1 MNFYPDSVDTKAYVG
16 SLVTNYDQKSLEDC
30 SQKTTVSDYCF
41 DPLTGI
47 GTCFNSPSDTVD
59 LKRDGSFLDDLDT
72 NSVPDTD
79 YVPEFFD
86 IYGSSESL
94 HKVYSGLGLRSK
106 WDESLDFKE
115 DDSKEVDTTTSTT
128 LCSDSG
134 FKLFPFA
141 SSELFFE
148 DDFRYVTSK
157 SINTKYNL
165 TSDIP
170 DKNEQANVTQNLLH
184 SLNLDEKVNYE
195 NLSKNDRPIEP
206 KSLFQPDEVKK
217 EGPLDKADPD
227 SQPLEYKVKTEN
239 SSQVCIDGPPNENA
253 QSNTPS
259 NNLLGTNLLADNLFI
274 NSRGFMTPES
284 SYLGVYDIMA
294 PVFFN
299 GPVYNMGALMEADLY
314 IPSTLCNRH
323 NGLISRFPV
332 NTNYCVYRG
341 ADYNKLVCS
350 CNMSRVNGSNSHS
363 TSCNVVA
370 GGVELSTE
378 SWPISKASQ
387 MYSLITNWD
396 RVMKKYKR
404 PSPTLTDFN
413 AYYVHEE
420 CNPPI
425 LLAQTEEPKLHA
437 SGIAAIN
444 FDNFKS
450 ANYLISEI
458 TGIKLNIDHS
468 DQFSLSNIV
477 PDSYKPDDMTKRRK
491 TSKNKSP
498 ETLTPPP
505 FPTEVDLS
513 SLSPSTEDDGKL
525 DKKDLNQQVGEK
537 VSGVWYD
544 TNRHLWRVVYMKG
557 NKRRTQG
564 FSSLKLGY
572 EEARRKAIQMR
583 YEMVSMKHTDR
594 L

>member
-16 SLVTNYDQKSLEDC
+16 SLVTDYEQKSPEDC
-30 SQKTTVSDYCF
+30 SQKTTMSDCCF
-41 DPLTGI
+41 EPIAGI
-47 GTCFNSPSDTVD
+47 GTCFNSPSDNGD
-59 LKRDGSFLDDLDT
+59 LKRYDTPLDDLDT

-86 IYGSSESL
+86 IYGSGESL
-94 HKVYSGLGLRSK
+94 HKVYSSLGLRPE
-106 WDESLDFKE
+106 WDDSSDHKD
-115 DDSKEVDTTTSTT
+115 DDSKEVDMTTSTT

-141 SSELFFE
+141 SSDLFFE
-148 DDFRYVTSK
+148 DDFRYITSK

-170 DKNEQANVTQNLLH
+170 DKNEQPNVTQNLLH
-184 SLNLDEKVNYE
+184 PLNLEEKVNYE
-195 NLSKNDRPIEP
+195 HLSKNDKAAEP
-206 KSLFQPDEVKK
+206 KTLFQPDEVKK
-217 EGPLDKADPD
+217 ECPLDKVD
-227 SQPLEYKVKTEN
+227 SGQQPLEFKVKTEN
-239 SSQVCIDGPPNENA
+239 SSPVANDSRTNDDT

-259 NNLLGTNLLADNLFI
+259 ANLLTNNLFI
-274 NSRGFMTPES
+274 NSRGFGTLES
-284 SYLGVYDIMA
+284 THLGVYDIM
-294 PVFFN
+294 PPLLFN
-299 GPVYNMGALMEADLY
+299 GPVYNLGPLLEADLY
-314 IPSTLCNRH
+314 ISPNLCNRH
-323 NGLISRFPV
+323 NGLVSRFPV

-350 CNMSRVNGSNSHS
+350 CNMSRVNGSNSHA

-404 PSPTLTDFN
+404 STPTLTDFN

-425 LLAQTEEPKLHA
+425 LLAPTEEAKLHS

-458 TGIKLNIDHS
+458 TGIKLNIDPS

-477 PDSYKPDDMTKRRK
+477 PENFKPEDVTKRRK

-505 FPTEVDLS
+505 FPPEVDLS

-525 DKKDLNQQVGEK
+525 DKKDPNQPGGEK

>member
-1 MNFYPDSVDTKAYVG
+1 MNFYPDSVDTKGYVG
-16 SLVTNYDQKSLEDC
+16 SLVTDYEQKSPEDC
-30 SQKTTVSDYCF
+30 SQKSTVSDYCF
-41 DPLTGI
+41 DPLAAI
-47 GTCFNSPSDTVD
+47 GTYFNSPSNTTE
-59 LKRDGSFLDDLDT
+59 LKRDYSPLDDLDT
-72 NSVPDTD
+72 NSVPETD

-94 HKVYSGLGLRSK
+94 HKVYSSLGLSSN
-106 WDESLDFKE
+106 WDESSDQKE

-141 SSELFFE
+141 SSDLFFE

-170 DKNEQANVTQNLLH
+170 DKNEQANVSKNLLH
-184 SLNLDEKVNYE
+184 SLNLDEKMNYE
-195 NLSKNDRPIEP
+195 NLIKNDKLTDP
-206 KSLFQPDEVKK
+206 KTLFNPDEVKK
-217 EGPLDKADPD
+217 EGPFDMADQD

-239 SSQVCIDGPPNENA
+239 SSPVVIDSFTNDNP
-253 QSNTPS
+253 QSNTS
-259 NNLLGTNLLADNLFI
+259 TNNLLQNNLSTDNLFI
-274 NSRGFMTPES
+274 NTKGFGTMES
-284 SYLGVYDIMA
+284 NYPGVCDVTA
-294 PVFFN
+294 PLFFN
-299 GPVYNMGALMEADLY
+299 GPLYNKGSIMETDLY
-314 IPSTLCNRH
+314 ISPNLCNRQ
-323 NGLISRFPV
+323 NGAVFRFPV

-413 AYYVHEE
+413 AYYVHED

-425 LLAQTEEPKLHA
+425 LLAQSEEPKLHT
-437 SGIAAIN
+437 SGIGAIN
-444 FDNFKS
+444 FDNYKN

-458 TGIKLNIDHS
+458 TGIKLNIDAS
-468 DQFSLSNIV
+468 DRFSLSNIV
-477 PDSYKPDDMTKRRK
+477 PDNFKPEDLTKRRK
-491 TSKNKSP
+491 TNKHKSP
-498 ETLTPPP
+498 ETLTPPA

-513 SLSPSTEDDGKL
+513 SLSPSTEDDGKV
-525 DKKDLNQQVGEK
+525 DKKDPTQQSGEK

-583 YEMVSMKHTDR
+583 YEMVSMKNTDR